1 MTMGRHMPD
10 SELRKEYAARLR
22 QARKAANFNSVQEA
36 AEANGWSV
44 HSYQSYEQ
52 GRRFGTIETVLE
64 QAERF
69 NVSPEW
75 LMFGVGVGPGDEEGD
90 DAQQLLAKLSPARRM
105 EALTFLRFLTAQD
118 RSEKRAEHDLNA

>member
-1 MTMGRHMPD
+1 MPD

-22 QARKAANFNSVQEA
+22 QARKAANFSSVQDA

-64 QAERF
+64 QADRF

-75 LMFGVGVGPGDEEGD
+75 LMFGVGVGPGDDTSEN
-90 DAQQLLAKLSPARRM
+90 AQHLLAKLSPARRL
-105 EALTFLRFLTAQD
+105 EALTFLRFLVAQD
-118 RSEKRAEHDLNA
+118 RLEQKDARDLAV